1 MGAISL
7 GPLLEAQL
15 VIDDKA
21 AKQTKEETQ
30 QNKQVAQINNYNNNY
45 KLKYNYIYKWKYNY
59 DNYNNNLV
67 TMFNLLVC
75 RSGRT
80 SGIHAST
87 MRWQTRRN
95 NSFNIDDVIINPVNF
110 IVAAVVVEGLLT
122 CSLVVLSI
130 SNCLSSK
137 RALQNC
143 RLLLFCS
150 DDSAALLR
158 CTLAWVVVLLQLLS
172 HSQTEWL
179 AAVAVAATAAGGANE
194 ASLA

>member
-1 MGAISL
+1 M
-7 GPLLEAQL
+7 
-15 VIDDKA
+15 
-21 AKQTKEETQ
+21 
-30 QNKQVAQINNYNNNY
+30 
-45 KLKYNYIYKWKYNY
+45 
-59 DNYNNNLV
+59 
-67 TMFNLLVC
+67 
-75 RSGRT
+75 
-80 SGIHAST
+80 
-87 MRWQTRRN
+87 
-95 NSFNIDDVIINPVNF
+95 DDVIINPVNF

-150 DDSAALLR
+150 DDSAALLG
-158 CTLAWVVVLLQLLS
+158 CTLAWVVLLQLLS

>member
-7 GPLLEAQL
+7 GPLLGAQL

-21 AKQTKEETQ
+21 AKHTKEETQ
-30 QNKQVAQINNYNNNY
+30 QNKQVAQINNYSNNY
-45 KLKYNYIYKWKYNY
+45 KLKYSSNYKYNNNYKWMY
-59 DNYNNNLV
+59 NYNNNLV

-95 NSFNIDDVIINPVNF
+95 NSFNMDDLVIICPVII

-143 RLLLFCS
+143 RLLLFCTD
-150 DDSAALLR
+150 DDSAAV
-158 CTLAWVVVLLQLLS
+158 T
-172 HSQTEWL
+172 WL
-179 AAVAVAATAAGGANE
+179 HTRLGGGAVAAA
-194 ASLA
+194 LALTD

>member
-95 NSFNIDDVIINPVNF
+95 NSFNMDDVIINPVNF

-150 DDSAALLR
+150 DDSAALLG
-158 CTLAWVVVLLQLLS
+158 CTLA
-172 HSQTEWL
+172 
-179 AAVAVAATAAGGANE
+179 
-194 ASLA
+194 

>member
-7 GPLLEAQL
+7 GPLLGAQL

-21 AKQTKEETQ
+21 AKHTKEETQ
-30 QNKQVAQINNYNNNY
+30 QNKQVAQINNYSNNNMLKHSNNY
-45 KLKYNYIYKWKYNY
+45 KLKYSNNYQYNYKWKYNY
-59 DNYNNNLV
+59 NNLV

-95 NSFNIDDVIINPVNF
+95 NSFNMDDLVIICPVII

-143 RLLLFCS
+143 RLLLFCAD
-150 DDSAALLR
+150 DDSAAV
-158 CTLAWVVVLLQLLS
+158 T
-172 HSQTEWL
+172 WL
-179 AAVAVAATAAGGANE
+179 HTRLGGGAVAAA
-194 ASLA
+194 LALTD